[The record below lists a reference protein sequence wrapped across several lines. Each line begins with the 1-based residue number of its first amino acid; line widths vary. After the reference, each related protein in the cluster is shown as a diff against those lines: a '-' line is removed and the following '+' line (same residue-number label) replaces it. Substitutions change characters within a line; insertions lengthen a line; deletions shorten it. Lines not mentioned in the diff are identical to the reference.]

1 MFTEWCDYLV
11 RLSNWAPLSILI
23 HILKANATDH
33 LNKFCNLMN
42 DPNLT
47 KCLHVSQDFDSP
59 NLSVALSP
67 KPICSYL
74 RRKSLKKKKQVMNV
88 FPLIF

>member
-1 MFTEWCDYLV
+1 
-11 RLSNWAPLSILI
+11 
-23 HILKANATDH
+23 
-33 LNKFCNLMN
+33 MN